1 MTKTFKRFAEWKKA
15 NPDEFDKI
23 LADVCIVLAFAF
35 IAAMATCASN
45 SI

>member
-1 MTKTFKRFAEWKKA
+1 MTKTFKRFAAWKKA

-35 IAAMATCASN
+35 IAAMATYAS
-45 SI
+45 SML